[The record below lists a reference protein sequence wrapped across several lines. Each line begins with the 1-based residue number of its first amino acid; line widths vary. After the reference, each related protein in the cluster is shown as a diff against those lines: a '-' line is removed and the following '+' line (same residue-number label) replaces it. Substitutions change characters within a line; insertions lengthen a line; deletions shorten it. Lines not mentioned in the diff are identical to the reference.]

1 MRRQGRGYTED
12 SFKNRAELEKER
24 TKYYRKPVGEIILW
38 SYIGETR
45 DGARITFRFHKLTLE
60 TVREQAKGEKALPVG
75 KKCIDLS
82 SMKAALALSAERNL
96 QEHGLLVSGINPENP
111 SKMYGFTKAGIT
123 CLCDRLRIY
132 GEPARTPSAYRDFL
146 IADKLFCSKD
156 PGREYVFAV
165 FEDENGGAG
174 INGVFEER
182 YNGSGFYGMYE
193 AYCAVRSQSERFAE
207 KLRLHEW
214 GLSESE
220 MSVHAEYRGL
230 AKELEKG
237 KFLIPGIRLV
247 NSDGGKSS
255 FTMQSVI
262 RLSGTENVLV
272 LNERKVRHVSAISP
286 KDICALWTDEAVTE
300 LVQWLDGAAGA
311 TPCHTPAG
319 LEKHLKSVL
328 SASGAS
334 KYIGKKRETE
344 WIRYIHANTPGN
356 GILTEKS
363 LILGL
368 ISMQDTLK
376 NMGRPLGEVKGKE
389 LSRALGAYLFMQMDY
404 SISAA

>member
-1 MRRQGRGYTED
+1 MERQGRGYTED
-12 SFKNRAELEKER
+12 SFKNRADLEKER
-24 TKYYRKPVGEIILW
+24 TKYYRKAAGEITLW

-45 DGARITFRFHKLTLE
+45 DGTRITFRFHKLTLE
-60 TVREQAKGEKALPVG
+60 TVKEQAKGEKALPVG
-75 KKCIDLS
+75 RKCIDLS
-82 SMKAALALSAERNL
+82 SMKAALALTAERNL

-132 GEPARTPSAYRDFL
+132 GESARTPSAYRDFL
-146 IADKLFCSKD
+146 IADRLFCSKD

-165 FEDENGGAG
+165 FEDEDGRAG
-174 INGVFEER
+174 INGIFEDR

-193 AYCAVRSQSERFAE
+193 AYCAVRSQSERFVE
-207 KLRLHEW
+207 KLRLYEW
-214 GLSESE
+214 NLSESE

-230 AKELEKG
+230 AKEIEKG
-237 KFLIPGIRLV
+237 KTIIPGIRLV

-272 LNERKVRHVSAISP
+272 LNERKVRHVSAIAP
-286 KDICALWTDEAVTE
+286 KDICALWTDEAAAE
-300 LVQWLDGAAGA
+300 LIQWLNGAAGTA
-311 TPCHTPAG
+311 PCHTPAG
-319 LEKHLKSVL
+319 LEKHLKAVL
-328 SASGAS
+328 SASGVS
-334 KYIGKKRETE
+334 KLIGKKRETE
-344 WIRYIHANTPGN
+344 WIRHIRTNTTGN

-363 LILGL
+363 LVLGL

-376 NMGRPLGEVKGKE
+376 SMGRPLGEVKRKE
-389 LSRALGAYLFMQMDY
+389 LSRALGAYLFMQTDCN
-404 SISAA
+404 ISAA